1 MDRREFLTTRPKI
14 QKISERTKRIS
25 LAATGIQPYT
35 GTFGTP
41 QLVHLLKRS
50 MFGAAP
56 LDINFFRGKSLDE
69 TVDYLLNPTAPMPDP
84 PIKEYVSDGALN
96 PDTGIAAG
104 TTWVNDYNVDGSITS
119 RRKASLKKWWTG
131 QMINQDRS
139 IREKLTLFWVN
150 HFSIELDT
158 VNDSQFVYKMQTL
171 LRANSTGNFKTLT
184 RAVTVDPA
192 MLIYLNG
199 SGSKSSAP
207 NENYGRELQELFTLG
222 KENNPNY
229 SEVDVKV
236 AARALTGW
244 TASSATISA
253 TFSLANHDK
262 LAKVYSA
269 FYNHTTAANATSTAG
284 DDDIT
289 DLINMIFSKKEEVS
303 QFIVTKLYRWFCY
316 YDVDD
321 NIKAN
326 VIVPLAK
333 VFADSNWDIKT
344 VMAALLKSE
353 HFYDENIKGSLIK
366 SPVDITISMC
376 REFNMVFP
384 LVASGYDNAYAMFE
398 YIRALTVPMG
408 QNIGDPINV
417 AGWEA
422 YYQAPQYHEI
432 WMNADSLPRRNK
444 FTDLFSN
451 NGYTRN
457 SFVLKIDAVGFTK
470 NLSSPGNPNQ
480 LLADAIEILFQV
492 PLSDSFKQTIKQ
504 TILLSGQITD
514 SYWTDAWNAYL
525 ANPMVTGT
533 PYKMVDTRLRTL
545 YKYLMNL
552 PEYQLS

>member
-1 MDRREFLTTRPKI
+1 MDRREFLTAKPQASKV
-14 QKISERTKRIS
+14 SERTNRIS

-35 GTFGTP
+35 GPFDKP
-41 QLVHLLKRS
+41 QLIHLLKRT

-56 LDINFFRGKSLDE
+56 ADISFFKGKTLSE
-69 TVDYLLNPTAPMPDP
+69 VVDYLLNPTAPMPDP

-139 IREKLTLFWVN
+139 IREKLTLFWAN
-150 HFSIELDT
+150 HFSIEFDT

-171 LRANSTGNFKTLT
+171 LRLNSVGNFKTMT
-184 RAVTVDPA
+184 RAVTVEPA

-207 NENYGRELQELFTLG
+207 NENYGRELQELFTIG
-222 KENNPNY
+222 KENDPNY
-229 SEVDVKV
+229 TEADVKA

-244 TASSATISA
+244 TAVSSTISS

-262 LAKVYSA
+262 TAKVFSP
-269 FYNHTTAANATSTAG
+269 FYNHTIAANSAAISG
-284 DDDIT
+284 DDDIN
-289 DLINMIFSKKEEVS
+289 DLINMIFSKKEQVS
-303 QFIVTKLYRWFCY
+303 QFLATKLYRWFCY
-316 YDVDD
+316 YDVNDT
-321 NIKAN
+321 IKAN

-333 VFADSNWDIKT
+333 VFVDSNWDIKA
-344 VMAALLKSE
+344 VLAALLKSE
-353 HFYDENIKGSLIK
+353 HFFDENIKGSLIK
-366 SPVDITISMC
+366 SPVDMTIAMC
-376 REFNMVFP
+376 REFNMQFP
-384 LVASGYDNAYAMFE
+384 TVASGYDNAYAMLE
-398 YIRALTVPMG
+398 YVRNLTYPMG

-422 YYQAPQYHEI
+422 YYQSPQFHEI

-451 NGYTRN
+451 AGYKRN
-457 SFVLKIDAVGFTK
+457 SFVLKIDAVNFTK

-480 LLADAIEILFQV
+480 LLSDAMDILFQV
-492 PLSDSFKQTIKQ
+492 PFSDSFKQTIKQ

-514 SYWTDAWNAYL
+514 SYWTEAWNTYL
-525 ANPMVTGT
+525 ANPVVTGS
-533 PYKMVDTRLRTL
+533 PFNMVDTRLRTL